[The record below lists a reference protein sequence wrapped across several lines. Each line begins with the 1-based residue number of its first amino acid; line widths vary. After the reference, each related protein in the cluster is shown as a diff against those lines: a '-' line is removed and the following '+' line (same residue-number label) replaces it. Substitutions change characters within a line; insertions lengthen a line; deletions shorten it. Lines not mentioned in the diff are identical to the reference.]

1 MKPTIS
7 CIIIAKDE
15 ERNIKACLE
24 TLLWADEII
33 VVDSG
38 SADRTAEICASFPK
52 VKFFDRPWKG
62 FGPQKNMALSLASSG
77 WVFSIDADERVS
89 KGLASEMLAAIES
102 PSFEAYRLRRKN
114 IYRGEWVRGSGWWPD
129 EVIRLFRRDKARF
142 TNHVVHEGVEYN
154 GRTGLLENPLE
165 HHSYAGAGD
174 FIRRVDRYS
183 TLGASQLAAR
193 GKKAGT
199 LNILGRTMLAFLRSY
214 ILKKGFLEGRAGL
227 LIAFSTAEV
236 TFYKYMKFSELDGK
250 KKKRHGTE
258 NIE

>member
-7 CIIIAKDE
+7 CIIIVKDE
-15 ERNIKACLE
+15 EQNIKACLE

-38 SADRTAEICASFPK
+38 SSDRTAEICASFPK
-52 VKFFDRPWKG
+52 VKFFDRKWEG
-62 FGPQKNMALSLASSG
+62 FGPQKNMALSLASSS
-77 WVFSIDADERVS
+77 WIFSIDADERVS
-89 KGLASEMLAAIES
+89 KGLASEILAAIES
-102 PSFEAYRLRRKN
+102 PSFEAYRVRRKN
-114 IYRGEWVRGSGWWPD
+114 IYRGEWVRRSGWWPD

-142 TNHVVHEGVEYN
+142 TSHVVHEGVEYS
-154 GRTGLLENPLE
+154 GRTGLLANPLE
-165 HHSYAGAGD
+165 HHSYTGAGD
-174 FIRRVDRYS
+174 FIKRVDRYS

-214 ILKKGFLEGRAGL
+214 ILKKGFLDGRAGL

-236 TFYKYMKFSELDGK
+236 TFYKYMKLSELNGK
-250 KKKRHGTE
+250 EKNGQET
-258 NIE
+258 IG